1 VERLQ
6 SWVNTKQEIN
16 MNTNEVLELDDAEL
30 EVVAGGRMDCG
41 QALGKFY
48 RALSAGMAAIG
59 NYDLAIRF
67 EATPVTVANGNGMA
81 SVQALNRGLGSIA
94 TMQQKRGRQSY
105 R

>member
-1 VERLQ
+1 
-6 SWVNTKQEIN
+6 
-16 MNTNEVLELDDAEL
+16 MNTNEVLELNDAEL

-67 EATPVTVANGNGMA
+67 EGTA
-81 SVQALNRGLGSIA
+81 SNYIRGGC
-94 TMQQKRGRQSY
+94 
-105 R
+105 